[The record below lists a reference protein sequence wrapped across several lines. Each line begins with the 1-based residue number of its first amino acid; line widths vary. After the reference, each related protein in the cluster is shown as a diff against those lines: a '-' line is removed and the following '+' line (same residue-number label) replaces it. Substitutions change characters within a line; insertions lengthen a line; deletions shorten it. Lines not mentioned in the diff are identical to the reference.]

1 MGLPTLFMY
10 PRGVLV
16 AGDAKERDRA
26 LRGDIRAGPTRERE
40 GLVGPTF
47 EADVSVKLRYHGLSE
62 SKWCATVKENLEEE
76 HEPILAVDGID
87 EGSNRR
93 DEARG

>member
-1 MGLPTLFMY
+1 MLP
-10 PRGVLV
+10 GVVLA

-26 LRGDIRAGPTRERE
+26 LSGEMSAGPREE
-40 GLVGPTF
+40 YWVVVGPTL
-47 EADVSVKLRYHGLSE
+47 EADVSAKLRYHGLSE
-62 SKWCATVKENLEEE
+62 SRWCETVNEKREDE
-76 HEPILAVDGID
+76 HEPILAVDFND